1 MSIIDWGIVV
11 LFIGAL
17 VTIGFLFSHRN
28 KNIEDYP
35 TVDVGPRPD
44 SVLLDCPD
52 IV

>member
-1 MSIIDWGIVV
+1 MRDE
-11 LFIGAL
+11 
-17 VTIGFLFSHRN
+17 N